1 MPAPEVD
8 PIDVAARPAVGHV
21 NLMVDT
27 LIANA
32 SIDDLRAIV
41 RSMLATSPP
50 SVSSSFVTAARTCLK
65 QSAQRGIG
73 KQPLLFETRE
83 WHGRIETTPTARL
96 NNLLTYTRTL
106 YGAGLGFDSLDVLAG
121 IVRATAG
128 LRWDSDDHLVDELAV
143 IDADISQA
151 IQSCREEYASG
162 NVRDIS
168 IVRTALRRLRV
179 ALNDCRAEVESW
191 GGEFPFSRGNANAE
205 CLQI

>member
-32 SIDDLRAIV
+32 SLDDLRAIV
-41 RSMLATSPP
+41 RSMLATNPP
-50 SVSSSFVTAARTCLK
+50 SVSSSFVTAARTCLR

-83 WHGRIETTPTARL
+83 WHGRIKTTPTTRL

-128 LRWDSDDHLVDELAV
+128 LRWDSDDRLVDELAM

-168 IVRTALRRLRV
+168 IARTALRRLRV
-179 ALNDCRAEVESW
+179 ALNDCRVEVESW

-205 CLQI
+205 CLQV